1 MKKTLIALMALAG
14 VASAAEWVY
23 ETPTITSGSY
33 ELKMDN
39 WTTGDSSL
47 YGYLYGVFVEG
58 GTLTFNLG
66 INYTGTNCGHYQAL
80 LHVGQQNTGFS
91 IFANG
96 GPNIIVSP
104 KHATNDAYELSTNL
118 GTGSST
124 VAITLAGNAQTQQ
137 ATVTATVNGKA
148 INDSVTLSWDAM
160 GWNTND
166 GEAAKYSI
174 NKVAPG
180 YSNNYDDK
188 PDNQTL
194 IRPANTTTLTS
205 GSVTFAAGTGKAILV
220 PEPATATLS
229 LLALAGLCA
238 RRRRA

>member
-14 VASAAEWVY
+14 VAAAAEWVY

-39 WTTGDSSL
+39 WTTGDSTL
-47 YGYLYGVFVEG
+47 YDYLYGVFVEG
-58 GTLTFNLG
+58 GTLTFNLD
-66 INYTGTNCGHYQAL
+66 INYTGTNCSHYQAL

-104 KHATNDAYELSTNL
+104 KHSTDGGYELSTNL

-137 ATVTATVNGKA
+137 ATATATVNGKA
-148 INDSVTLSWDAM
+148 INESVTLSWDAM
-160 GWNTND
+160 DWNTNN

-180 YSNNYDDK
+180 YSGNYENK
-188 PDNQTL
+188 PNAETL

-205 GSVTFAAGTGKAILV
+205 GSVAFTAGTGKAILV

-238 RRRRA
+238 RRRRG